1 MKRYWGLC
9 RGALLDSVNFR
20 GHYLFTF
27 LGNILFITLIYFLWT
42 AIFGS
47 SSKVINGMT
56 FNDTFMY
63 LTLAASTA
71 TLLKTWC
78 DWDMSRAMLN
88 GNIVLQLLRPLDY
101 QLYKIFDNLGF
112 VISNFVI
119 IFIPSFVLIVFVFD
133 GGISI
138 GINIVFFIAAII
150 LAYLINNSI
159 DFMIGS
165 VSFYTESIWG
175 ISTTK
180 DVIVLLLSGSVVPLP
195 FFPEALRNIIELL
208 PFQAIYNLPLQI
220 LTNKS
225 LQVIDYLRY
234 LGIQAIWAVL
244 LIAASRLVFKK
255 ASKLITVN
263 GG

>member
-27 LGNILFITLIYFLWT
+27 LGNILFITLIYFLWM
-42 AIFGS
+42 AIFGNS
-47 SSKVINGMT
+47 TKNINGMS

-63 LTLAASTA
+63 LTLAASMS
-71 TLLKTWC
+71 TLLKTWG

-88 GNIVLQLLRPLDY
+88 GNIILQLLRPLDY
-101 QLYKIFDNLGF
+101 QIYKIFDNLGF
-112 VISNFVI
+112 VISNFVV
-119 IFIPSFVLIVFVFD
+119 IFIPSFVLIVFIFN
-133 GGISI
+133 GGVAL
-138 GINIVFFIAAII
+138 GINILFFIVAII
-150 LAYLINNSI
+150 IAYLINNSI
-159 DFMIGS
+159 DFIIGS

-180 DVIVLLLSGSVVPLP
+180 DIIVLLLSGSVVPLP
-195 FFPEALRNIIELL
+195 FFPETLRHIIELL

-225 LQVIDYLRY
+225 LQVTDYLEFI
-234 LGIQAIWAVL
+234 GIQAIWAVL
-244 LIAASRLVFKK
+244 LLGASRLVFKK